1 MPGLVKPQ
9 LSSRIQSANGMRAHW
24 GRCTWAGRAILV
36 AIGFTASLAAQQP
49 DAAADAA
56 VEPSAPAGIADQS
69 RPVNQ
74 RVFGVLPNYRT
85 ADGTQP
91 FQPITAKRKMYI
103 AYQDSTDWPVFPAA
117 AAFAALYQLENQNP
131 SFGQGMTGYG
141 KRFAGAY
148 ADQAIGNFMTEGIM
162 PSIFRRDPRYF
173 RRGYGSVRSLLW
185 CAATRIFVCKTD
197 AGRPEFNFGEG
208 IGNASA
214 VDLSNAYYPEP
225 RTASDN
231 LQRLAISLAT
241 DSFSQVGKE
250 FWPDIRRKLFRKKS

>member
-1 MPGLVKPQ
+1 
-9 LSSRIQSANGMRAHW
+9 MRTHW
-24 GRCTWAGRAILV
+24 GRCTWASRAILV

-49 DAAADAA
+49 DTTADTA
-56 VEPSAPAGIADQS
+56 VEPSAPAGITDQS

-103 AYQDSTDWPVFPAA
+103 AYKDSTDWPVFPVA
-117 AAFAALYQLENQNP
+117 AAFAGLYQLENQNP
-131 SFGQGMTGYG
+131 SFGQGMAGYG

-162 PSIFRRDPRYF
+162 PSLFRQDPRYF
-173 RRGYGSVRSLLW
+173 RRGYGSVKSRLW
-185 CAATRIFVCKTD
+185 YAATRIFVCKTD
-197 AGRPEFNFGEG
+197 AGRPAFNFAEVV
-208 IGNASA
+208 GNSTA
-214 VDLSNAYYPEP
+214 VALSNTYYPDT

-231 LQRLAISLAT
+231 VQRLAISLAT

-250 FWPDIRRKLFRKKS
+250 FWPDIKNKLFRKKN